1 MRSISFYNTRGEIH
15 TSMQGDESA
24 LQLTIENFPDPWVE
38 GDWFDKGK
46 YVLNG
51 DVLDRPLNP
60 TTLSGLTLN
69 NVPVPAEV
77 WIDRVRYDTN
87 EPVVEIAFQYPGKH
101 KIRVVSFPYLD
112 AEFDIENYP

>member
-1 MRSISFYNTRGEIH
+1 MKSISFYNTRGEIH

-24 LQLTIENFPDPWVE
+24 LQLTIENSPDPWVE

-60 TTLSGLTLN
+60 TTLSGLTLI
-69 NVPVPAEV
+69 NVPVPAV
-77 WIDRVRYDTN
+77 VLIDGVSYDTN
-87 EPVVEIAFQYPGKH
+87 ESVVEIAFQYPGKH